1 MKRNLFALCH
11 KNNAI
16 LGKCLCFNEVYTPAA
31 MAKKKITLLRML
43 NEVRLKKLE
52 SAGRILENIDVL
64 YSTTDTTGNIL
75 LLNSTTQRFLE
86 DIMQA
91 NIVQQDSTG
100 GLMLISKPK
109 AIEKLQRIIF
119 TNISEITWEDT
130 RNPYHFEIVT
140 LHI

>member
-16 LGKCLCFNEVYTPAA
+16 LGKCLCFNAVYTPAA

-64 YSTTDTTGNIL
+64 YTTDTTDNVL
-75 LLNSTTQRFLE
+75 LLNSTTQRLLE
-86 DIMQA
+86 DIIQA

-100 GLMLISKPK
+100 GLVLISKPK
-109 AIEKLQRIIF
+109 VIEKLQRIIF

-130 RNPYHFEIVT
+130 RNPYYFEIVT